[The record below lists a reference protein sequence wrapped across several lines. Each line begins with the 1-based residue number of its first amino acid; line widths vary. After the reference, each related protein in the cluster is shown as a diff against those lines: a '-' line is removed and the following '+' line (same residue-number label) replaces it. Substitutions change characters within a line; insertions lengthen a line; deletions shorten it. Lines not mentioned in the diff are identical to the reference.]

1 MNDYVFDV
9 VFLENDLYLNR
20 AICQALNENGYRATS
35 FQDWY
40 EAVRQLRKN
49 KTKILIFNELCYNIN
64 MMDYISF
71 ARTNLPETKI
81 YLKKKKDIDSFQ
93 REVYYKKK
101 INGIL
106 VKPFSVYDIICL
118 LNE

>member
-40 EAVRQLRKN
+40 EDS
-49 KTKILIFNELCYNIN
+49 TEL
-64 MMDYISF
+64 
-71 ARTNLPETKI
+71 L
-81 YLKKKKDIDSFQ
+81 
-93 REVYYKKK
+93 
-101 INGIL
+101 
-106 VKPFSVYDIICL
+106 
-118 LNE
+118 